1 MKLCSRS
8 SVAVAAVSAVLFSSA
23 LLTGCGS
30 AGSGAKDDVSSSAA
44 AAVQKKADE
53 TYDSIYDEYSKQIE
67 EAAPKA
73 VEEFKKQAKGS
84 TDVKKLAEVANDQ
97 VKTLAKIMTD
107 GGKKMAELRE
117 KNGDSYKTYE
127 KNYKKLYKVYSDKA
141 MDVYGAYLDVYGKQ
155 VPGYNDQMKQ
165 QLIDQYKAT
174 VQQLAPAESE

>member
-1 MKLCSRS
+1 MKFGSKS
-8 SVAVAAVSAVLFSSA
+8 SFAVAAVSAALFSTA

-30 AGSGAKDDVSSSAA
+30 AGSGTKGDVSSSAA
-44 AAVQKKADE
+44 TAVQKKATE
-53 TYDSIYDEYSKQIE
+53 TYGSIYEEYSKQIE
-67 EAAPKA
+67 EAATKA
-73 VEEFKKQAKGS
+73 VEEFKKQAEGN

-97 VKTLAKIMTD
+97 VGTLAKIMTD
-107 GGKKMAELRE
+107 GSKKMAELRE

-165 QLIDQYKAT
+165 QMIDQYKAT
-174 VQQLAPAESE
+174 VQQLAPAESD